1 MAAWRSIARDASS
14 ILIGQLAT
22 IGFGVADTLMAGRA
36 SSEDLAALSVGAAFY
51 ISIFIGLTGV
61 VQALIPVVGQHH
73 GSGHPRLVG
82 RAFQQGVWLAL
93 GLAVP
98 AMLLMFF
105 PDALLALTDI
115 TPEVAQRTR
124 EYLFWL
130 GWGLPL
136 ALLLRC
142 YSALNQGM
150 SRPLLVTM
158 LQLGGLALK
167 LPLNAWLV
175 FGGGAVPAL
184 GVKGCALA
192 TLLVLALQL
201 LVAWVMLWRL
211 PIYAPFRL
219 WHDWEGP
226 RWSDQKELLR
236 LGLPAGASYFV
247 EVTAFTLMAVFISH
261 FGTTALAGHQ
271 IVANLAS
278 VAYML
283 PLSIAVATGA
293 QVAQLRGADNA
304 QGAWH
309 AGSQG
314 IGMAVGLS
322 VGLGLG
328 LFVLRGP
335 IVSAYSLDPAVRTIA
350 LQLFVFIAIYQ
361 IFDAAQVTT
370 AFALRS
376 FRIAAAPA
384 VAYVVS
390 LWGIGLAGGW
400 VLGFNFGGHIPRAL
414 HGASGFWAAN
424 LAALALV
431 ATLLLLMY
439 RRLGRGFMQTAQPLA
454 RP

>member
-1 MAAWRSIARDASS
+1 MSAWRSIARDAGS

-36 SSEDLAALSVGAAFY
+36 SSEDLAALSIGAALY
-51 ISIFIGLTGV
+51 ISVFIGLTGV

-73 GSGHPRLVG
+73 GSGEPRQVG

-93 GLAVP
+93 ALAVP
-98 AMLLMFF
+98 GMGLMFF
-105 PDALLALTDI
+105 PGVLLALTDVA
-115 TPEVAQRTR
+115 PEVAQRTR
-124 EYLFWL
+124 DYLFWL

-142 YSALNQGM
+142 YSALNQGI
-150 SRPLLVTM
+150 SRPLLVTV

-184 GVKGCALA
+184 GVTGCALA
-192 TLLVLALQL
+192 TLIVLVLQTA
-201 LVAWVMLWRL
+201 VGWTMLSRHPL
-211 PIYAPFRL
+211 YAPFGL
-219 WHDWEGP
+219 WRDWDRP
-226 RWSDQKELLR
+226 RWRDQKELLR

-293 QVAQLRGADNA
+293 KVAQLRGSGQPQA
-304 QGAWH
+304 AWL
-309 AGSQG
+309 AGCQG

-322 VGLGLG
+322 MSLGVV
-328 LFVLRGP
+328 LFVLRAP
-335 IVSAYSLDPAVRTIA
+335 IAATYSLDPAVQAMA
-350 LQLFVFIAIYQ
+350 LQLFVYIALYQ
-361 IFDAAQVTT
+361 IFDAAQVTI

-376 FRIAAAPA
+376 FRIALAPA
-384 VAYVVS
+384 LAYVVS
-390 LWGIGLAGGW
+390 LWGLGLGGGW
-400 VLGFNFGGHIPRAL
+400 VLGFNVTGHIPESL
-414 HGASGFWAAN
+414 QGAQGFWAAN
-424 LAALALV
+424 FVALGTVTTVLA
-431 ATLLLLMY
+431 LMY
-439 RRLGRGFMQTAQPLA
+439 RHLRDQQR
-454 RP
+454 

>member
-1 MAAWRSIARDASS
+1 MSAWRSIARDAGS

-36 SSEDLAALSVGAAFY
+36 SSEDLAALSIGAALY
-51 ISIFIGLTGV
+51 ISVFIGLTGV

-73 GSGHPRLVG
+73 GSGEPRQVG

-93 GLAVP
+93 ALAVP
-98 AMLLMFF
+98 GMGLMFF
-105 PDALLALTDI
+105 PGVLLALTDVA
-115 TPEVAQRTR
+115 PEVAQRTR
-124 EYLFWL
+124 DYLFWL

-142 YSALNQGM
+142 YSALNQGI
-150 SRPLLVTM
+150 SRPLLVTV

-184 GVKGCALA
+184 GVTGCALA
-192 TLLVLALQL
+192 TLIVLVLQTA
-201 LVAWVMLWRL
+201 VGWTMLARHPL
-211 PIYAPFRL
+211 YAPFGL
-219 WHDWEGP
+219 WRDWDRP
-226 RWSDQKELLR
+226 RWRDQKELLR

-293 QVAQLRGADNA
+293 RVAQLRGAGEA
-304 QGAWH
+304 RAAWR
-309 AGSQG
+309 AGCQG

-322 VGLGLG
+322 MTLGLM
-328 LFVLRGP
+328 LFLLRGP
-335 IVSAYSLDPAVRTIA
+335 IVSAYSLDPAVRAVA
-350 LQLFVFIAIYQ
+350 LQLFVFIAVYQ
-361 IFDAAQVTT
+361 IFDAAQITT

-376 FRIAAAPA
+376 FRIALAPA

-400 VLGFNFGGHIPRAL
+400 GLGFNLGGRIPQAL
-414 HGASGFWAAN
+414 HGAGGFWAAN

-431 ATLLLLMY
+431 ATLLALMY
-439 RRLGRGFMQTAQPLA
+439 RRVGRPLRQTPPAPA
-454 RP
+454 TP

>member
-1 MAAWRSIARDASS
+1 MPAWRPIARDAGS

-36 SSEDLAALSVGAAFY
+36 SSEDLAALSVGAALY
-51 ISIFIGLTGV
+51 ISVFIGLTGV

-73 GSGHPRLVG
+73 GGGEPRQVG

-93 GLAVP
+93 ALAVP
-98 AMLLMFF
+98 GMLLMFF
-105 PDALLALTDI
+105 PGPLLALTDA

-124 EYLFWL
+124 DYLFWL

-142 YSALNQGM
+142 FSALNQGI
-150 SRPLLVTM
+150 SRPMLVTA

-175 FGGGAVPAL
+175 FGGGGLPAL
-184 GVKGCALA
+184 GVTGCALA
-192 TLLVLALQL
+192 TLIVLALQGGIGW
-201 LVAWVMLWRL
+201 AMLARHPL
-211 PIYAPFRL
+211 YAPFGL
-219 WHDWEGP
+219 WRDWGRP
-226 RWSDQKELLR
+226 RWHDQKELLR

-247 EVTAFTLMAVFISH
+247 EVTAFALMAVFISH

-293 QVAQLRGADNA
+293 RVAQLRGAGDA
-304 QGAWH
+304 RAAWH
-309 AGSQG
+309 AGCQG

-322 VGLGLG
+322 MSLGLV
-328 LFVLRGP
+328 LFVLRSP
-335 IVSAYSLDPAVRTIA
+335 IVMAYSLDPAVRAIA
-350 LQLFVFIAIYQ
+350 LQLIVFIAVYQ
-361 IFDAAQVTT
+361 IFDAAQITT

-376 FRIAAAPA
+376 LRIALAPA

-400 VLGFNFGGHIPRAL
+400 LLGFNAGGKIPQAL
-414 HGASGFWAAN
+414 QGASGFWAAN
-424 LAALALV
+424 VAALALV
-431 ATLLLLMY
+431 AALLVLMY
-439 RRLGRGFMQTAQPLA
+439 RRVGRSFRQTPPEQPA
-454 RP
+454 P